1 MRLAIYGAG
10 SIGTALGAFLTKNGV
25 AIDLFNHNRPHVEAL
40 CKNGAHIVG
49 TVDFTIPVHAYL
61 PEEMT
66 GIYDVVFLMTKQLD
80 NRRVLE
86 GILPHLGPQSI
97 VCTMQNGLP
106 EPSVAAVVGPDRT
119 FGCTVSWGAT
129 LKEPG
134 IVELTSEPTQAA
146 LAFNLG
152 TMTGLHDP
160 LLEEIARILGLMGN
174 VTIETNLMGAR
185 WSKLLVN
192 AAFSGLGTCFD
203 CTFGGV
209 SDNRIALKAA
219 QRIIKEGIDVA
230 RLSGVKMEPIQG
242 KDIVK
247 LFDYRGWFKRWL
259 GLLLIPIA
267 IKKHRAIRPSMLQDL
282 ERGKK
287 CEIGAINGAIAA
299 QGDVVGLDTPFDDLV
314 VAIVKEIEAG
324 TAKPGWH
331 HLDRFAKLLHRH

>member
-10 SIGTALGAFLTKNGV
+10 SIGTVLGAYLTQSGV

-40 CKNGAHIVG
+40 KKNGARIVG
-49 TVDFTIPVHAYL
+49 TVDVTVPVAAFL
-61 PEEMT
+61 PDEMT

-86 GILPHLGPQSI
+86 GILPHLGPQSV

-106 EPSVAAVVGPDRT
+106 EPSVASVVGPERT
-119 FGCTVSWGAT
+119 FGCTVGWGAT

-134 IVELTSEPTQAA
+134 VVELTSEPTRAS

-152 TMTGLHDP
+152 TMTGRKDDVLD
-160 LLEEIARILGLMGN
+160 EIARILGVMGQ
-174 VTIETNLMGAR
+174 VTIEQNLMGAR
-185 WSKLLVN
+185 WAKLLVN
-192 AAFSGLGTCFD
+192 AAFSGLGTCFG

-209 SDNRIALKAA
+209 SDNRTALSAA

-230 RLSGVKMEPIQG
+230 RQSGVTIEPIQG

-247 LFDYRGWFKRWL
+247 LFDYHGWFKRKL
-259 GLLLIPIA
+259 GLILIPIA

-299 QGDVVGLDTPFDDLV
+299 QGDAVGFDTPFDDLV
-314 VAIVKEIEAG
+314 VTIVKEIEAG
-324 TAKPGWH
+324 TSAPGWH
-331 HLDRFAKLLHRH
+331 HLPRFRALLEKR

>member
-10 SIGTALGAFLTKNGV
+10 SIGTALGAFLTRNGV

-40 CKNGAHIVG
+40 RKSGARIVG
-49 TVDFTIPVHAYL
+49 TVDFTVPVRAL
-61 PEEMT
+61 FPEEMT

-106 EPSVAAVVGPDRT
+106 EPSVASVLGPDRT
-119 FGCTVSWGAT
+119 YGCTVGWGAT

-134 IVELTSEPTQAA
+134 IVELTSEPTREA

-152 TMTGLHDP
+152 AMTGRHDAM
-160 LLEEIARILGLMGN
+160 LDEIARILSLMGN
-174 VTIETNLMGAR
+174 VTIERNLMGAR

-192 AAFSGLGTCFD
+192 AAFSGLGTCFG

-209 SDNRIALKAA
+209 SDHRIALLAA

-230 RLSGVKMEPIQG
+230 RLSGVTMEPIQG

-247 LFDYRGWFKRWL
+247 LFDYRGWFKRQF
-259 GLLLIPIA
+259 GLILIPIA

-287 CEIGAINGAIAA
+287 CEIDAINGAIAA
-299 QGDVVGLDTPFDDLV
+299 QGDIVGLDTPFDDLV
-314 VAIVKEIEAG
+314 VAIVKEIETGNAQ
-324 TAKPGWH
+324 PGWH
-331 HLDRFAKLLHRH
+331 HLERFAGLLNQH